1 MLYIHWFLLVVYL
14 AITISGIVAV
24 LMDNKQPEKAMA
36 WILVLC
42 FMPVDELVDSSCRMS
57 ECPCIEQHHQV
68 DLQSALIG
76 CT

>member
-42 FMPVDELVDSSCRMS
+42 FMPVVGIFSSARI
-57 ECPCIEQHHQV
+57 PV
-68 DLQSALIG
+68 RKR
-76 CT
+76 